1 MSRRYILWLTL
12 ILIWLLIGLS
22 IAGAFVGVERAQAL
36 FNSVPAAVLWM
47 TLAAALVAGIA
58 LLSALRARFGLLM
71 SHLGCIL
78 ILAGAIWGSP
88 AGHDLQARLWGNQ
101 RVRRAEMEIAQGAAE
116 DHVRLENGQMAS
128 LPFSLR
134 LDEFRIDYYLPG
146 SLQVLTQDGR
156 SLKVP
161 AEPGQVRDL
170 GAGLGSLKVVRTFEH
185 FRITRD
191 PNGMTAYDDP
201 NGDSN
206 PATEVQIAQP
216 DGTTQRQFVFE
227 RFPQPHPA
235 GGGLGLSYR
244 RMIKDYISRV
254 EVIVHGQAVA
264 AKAIEVNKPL
274 HYGGYHFYQSS
285 YGTDSETGKPVTVLT
300 VVCDCGLASVYMGY
314 AALLFGM
321 AWQLWPR
328 AWRSATGR
336 QEEEVRWR
344 SS

>member
-1 MSRRYILWLTL
+1 MSRRFILWLTL

-22 IAGAFVGVERAQAL
+22 IAGAFLGVERAQAL
-36 FNSVPAAVLWM
+36 FNSVPAAVLWL
-47 TLAAALVAGIA
+47 TLAAALVAAIA
-58 LLSALRARFGLLM
+58 LLSALRSRFGLLM

-88 AGHDLQARLWGNQ
+88 AGHDLQARLGGNP
-101 RVRRAEMEIAQGAAE
+101 RVRRAEMEIPEGTRE
-116 DHVRLENGQMAS
+116 DRVRVDNGQMAS
-128 LPFSLR
+128 LPFSLG

-146 SLQVLTQDGR
+146 SLQVQTADGR

-161 AEPGQVRDL
+161 AEPGLVRDL
-170 GAGLGSLKVVRTFEH
+170 GEGAGRIQIVRAFEH

-201 NGDSN
+201 NADSN
-206 PATEVQIAQP
+206 PALEVQVTRP

-254 EVIVHGQAVA
+254 EVIVHGEAVA
-264 AKAIEVNKPL
+264 TKAIEVNGPL

-300 VVCDCGLASVYMGY
+300 VVCDCGLSWVYTGY

-321 AWQLWPR
+321 AWQLWPQTWHATER
-328 AWRSATGR
+328 QNLRSKK
-336 QEEEVRWR
+336 
-344 SS
+344 